1 VKGIFRLGVHN
12 TRVAEAKEQ
21 RRLSNAGWVTTKG
34 DRLSHTKAVRLIKE
48 TAMVLRIRF
57 GTGPKVGKKPR
68 RNRRLALA
76 VAGLLTPAAALT
88 AVLALWRIA
97 ADLNW
102 TGSFAI
108 SAGFFSHWQ
117 VWLAAA
123 ALLQFCARVLNRYAK
138 TGQTAASG

>member
-1 VKGIFRLGVHN
+1 
-12 TRVAEAKEQ
+12 
-21 RRLSNAGWVTTKG
+21 
-34 DRLSHTKAVRLIKE
+34 
-48 TAMVLRIRF
+48 MVLRIRF
-57 GTGPKVGKKPR
+57 RAGPKAGKKSR
-68 RNRRLALA
+68 GNRRIALA
-76 VAGLLTPAAALT
+76 AASMLTPAAAVT

>member
-1 VKGIFRLGVHN
+1 
-12 TRVAEAKEQ
+12 
-21 RRLSNAGWVTTKG
+21 
-34 DRLSHTKAVRLIKE
+34 
-48 TAMVLRIRF
+48 M
-57 GTGPKVGKKPR
+57 GKRPPG
-68 RNRRLALA
+68 NRRVALA
-76 VAGLLTPAAALT
+76 VASLLTPAAAVT

-108 SAGFFSHWQ
+108 TAGFFSHWQ

-123 ALLQFCARVLNRYAK
+123 ALLEFCARVLNRYAK

>member
-1 VKGIFRLGVHN
+1 
-12 TRVAEAKEQ
+12 
-21 RRLSNAGWVTTKG
+21 
-34 DRLSHTKAVRLIKE
+34 
-48 TAMVLRIRF
+48 MVLRIRF

-68 RNRRLALA
+68 GNRRVALA
-76 VAGLLTPAAALT
+76 AASLLTPAAAVT

-117 VWLAAA
+117 VWLGGA

-138 TGQTAASG
+138 TGQTDASG